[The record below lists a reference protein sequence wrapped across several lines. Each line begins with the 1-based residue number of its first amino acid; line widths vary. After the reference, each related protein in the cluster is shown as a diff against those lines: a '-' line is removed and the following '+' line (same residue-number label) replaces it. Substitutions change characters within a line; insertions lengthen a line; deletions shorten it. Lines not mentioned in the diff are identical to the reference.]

1 MPISSES
8 VFQEVGLSR
17 NESSDLV
24 ETILAEVVEALA
36 RGESVKISSFG
47 SFTVRD
53 KGQRVGRNPKT
64 GQEVPILPRRV
75 LVFRASNVLKSLI
88 NGAPGESWQGVVGD
102 DVGGSDMAVSVQAVE
117 RRVEKSAQAFRT
129 ISEVATELDV
139 PQHVLRFWESKFS
152 QVRPL
157 KRGGGR
163 RYYRPEDI
171 DLLRRIRSLLYD
183 DGYTIKGVQRLL
195 KEGRGRLPCS
205 SASTLAA
212 ESALESLRIVS
223 ARAEAMAAGHAPPLP
238 RTGPQP
244 STTTPRAAML
254 DLHKRREI
262 ETVLEDLEQALTQLR
277 THSEGSKTRQR
288 QDAACSTSGS
298 SRDSTRLPDQVV
310 VARTIAI
317 TT

>member
-1 MPISSES
+1 
-8 VFQEVGLSR
+8 
-17 NESSDLV
+17 
-24 ETILAEVVEALA
+24 
-36 RGESVKISSFG
+36 
-47 SFTVRD
+47 
-53 KGQRVGRNPKT
+53 
-64 GQEVPILPRRV
+64 
-75 LVFRASNVLKSLI
+75 
-88 NGAPGESWQGVVGD
+88 
-102 DVGGSDMAVSVQAVE
+102 MAVTVQAVE
-117 RRVEKSAQAFRT
+117 RRIEKSAQAFRT

-195 KEGRGRLPCS
+195 KEGRGRLPQQQR
-205 SASTLAA
+205 LDIAA

-223 ARAEAMAAGHAPPLP
+223 ARAEAMATGNSRPLP

-262 ETVLEDLEQALTQLR
+262 EIVLEDLEQALTQLR
-277 THSEGSKTRQR
+277 TTLKTQN
-288 QDAACSTSGS
+288 
-298 SRDSTRLPDQVV
+298 
-310 VARTIAI
+310 
-317 TT
+317 